1 MATAILVEIV
11 ARRTGRFWPR
21 LLVQAACLA
30 ILTEALIRLIGS
42 PVKPV
47 FVGAPAQRL
56 VEQLLVAGWWATV
69 ARLAV
74 IAARLLLTHETRPR
88 ESRILIDLLAGLIYI
103 SATLSV
109 ISIVLSIPVGG
120 LLATSGVI
128 AIVLGLALQ
137 STLGDLFSGI
147 AVGVERPYR
156 AGDHLS
162 VDGGLSGRVVQVNWR
177 STHIRTGHDIAIVP
191 NSVVAKSRLVNRSEP
206 TITSG
211 ESAEL
216 RIHPEVPPAHVLSV
230 LQAALLSCEGLAKG
244 ITAAPLCSGLAGDGV
259 TYTLSFAASSVED
272 ATKVRSDVL
281 VQAHRHLFHAGIPLA
296 IAGVP
301 PVSRWEAGSR
311 SIEELLIR
319 SDLFSGVSAGNRVI
333 LGERVTSVKLE
344 TGDVLFRR
352 GAVPDAMF
360 IIAAGTVEVLP
371 GDPETATR
379 RYLLA
384 PGESVGLVALVLAE
398 PYRTTATALTPVH
411 AFRLDTLGLSSAL
424 SEAPGLG
431 GELED
436 AAGRALSI
444 MARFDVGEEAGEAK
458 ERTALLQRLR
468 LFLRVV
474 R

>member
-1 MATAILVEIV
+1 M
-11 ARRTGRFWPR
+11 
-21 LLVQAACLA
+21 
-30 ILTEALIRLIGS
+30 
-42 PVKPV
+42 
-47 FVGAPAQRL
+47 
-56 VEQLLVAGWWATV
+56 
-69 ARLAV
+69 
-74 IAARLLLTHETRPR
+74 
-88 ESRILIDLLAGLIYI
+88 
-103 SATLSV
+103 
-109 ISIVLSIPVGG
+109 
-120 LLATSGVI
+120 I

-216 RIHPEVPPAHVLSV
+216 RIHPDVPPVHVLSV

-244 ITAAPLCSGLAGDGV
+244 TTPAPHCSGLAGDGV
-259 TYTLSFAASSVED
+259 TYTLNFAASSVED

-296 IAGVP
+296 IAGVAP
-301 PVSRWEAGSR
+301 ASRWQAGTP
-311 SIEELLIR
+311 SIEELLTR
-319 SDLFSGVSAGNRVI
+319 SDLFSAISAGNRAV
-333 LGERVTSVKLE
+333 LGERATSVTLE

-352 GAVPDAMF
+352 GAVPNAMF
-360 IIAAGTVEVLP
+360 VIAAGTVEVLP

-398 PYRTTATALTPVH
+398 PYRTTATALTRVH
-411 AFRLDTLGLSSAL
+411 AFRLDTVGLSAAL
-424 SEAPGLG
+424 EEAPDLAA
-431 GELED
+431 ELED
-436 AAGRALSI
+436 AVGRALGI
-444 MARFDVGEEAGEAK
+444 MARFDVGEEAGAAK
-458 ERTALLQRLR
+458 ERTALLHRLR
-468 LFLRVV
+468 LFLRAV